1 MRRKVAWDYYVM
13 EIKLKKPSKNGSRSV
28 LLEDEYLFEVNIL
41 RKSNKVGNEREDL
54 RFSPNTLTIHNE
66 MNDCIMFEYSDS
78 DESRRRRKFCEWD

>member
-1 MRRKVAWDYYVM
+1 MGYYVM

-41 RKSNKVGNEREDL
+41 RKSNKVGNERADL
-54 RFSPNTLTIHNE
+54 LIFSPNTLTIHNE

-78 DESRRRRKFCEWD
+78 DESRKEESFVSGINPHR